1 MEIATK
7 LRTRPLKGSTGP
19 DNSFGAE
26 ILDIDVTR
34 ADPETLRDLVTEF
47 HLHGAILLRGQQLD
61 PPAQLAFTSLFGP
74 PAETQRNKEYT
85 LADYPEIYIISNKV
99 VNGRNIGD
107 YAAGLNWHTDLSY
120 SARPALCTILHALEV
135 PEEGSDTMLAD
146 LCAAW
151 DALPKAKQHEI
162 DALVVHYSFA
172 QHMERRGQPLTPE
185 QKAEHPD
192 VFHPL
197 VCRHPADGRKVLW
210 VSPSPMGVVGMPSPD
225 GQDLLVEL
233 TKYVTQ
239 ERFVYRHKWQ
249 VGDILVWDNRCT
261 LHSGSPFDKQKYI
274 RLVHR
279 TWVRGEAPVH

>member
-1 MEIATK
+1 MESATK
-7 LRTRPLKGSTGP
+7 LRTRPLKDG
-19 DNSFGAE
+19 FGAE
-26 ILDIDVTR
+26 ILDVDVTR
-34 ADPETLRDLVTEF
+34 ADPQTLRDLVTEF
-47 HLHGAILLRGQQLD
+47 HHHGAIVLRGQNLD
-61 PPAQLAFTSLFGP
+61 PPAQLAFTNLFGP

-85 LADYPEIYIISNKV
+85 LADYPEIYLISNRV
-99 VNGRNIGD
+99 VNGRHIGD

-135 PEEGSDTMLAD
+135 PDEGSDTMLAD

-151 DALPKAKQHEI
+151 KALPKEKQEAI
-162 DALVVHYSFA
+162 DDLVVHYSFA

-185 QKAEHPD
+185 QKLDHPD

-210 VSPSPMGVVGMPSPD
+210 VSPSPMGVVGMPSPA
-225 GQDLLVEL
+225 GQGLLVEL

-279 TWVRGEAPVH
+279 TWVRGNAPVH